1 MYKNKYEQEK
11 KKYKPKKYRINKRLI
26 HTKLNTQKRKASS
39 EYRSETT
46 KTIRVKKMQKPFKK
60 QSQFG
65 KKKPNKRGNQ
75 RRKKRGTKTQCI

>member
-46 KTIRVKKMQKPFKK
+46 KTIRVKTNAKTIQKTIP
-60 QSQFG
+60 
-65 KKKPNKRGNQ
+65 
-75 RRKKRGTKTQCI
+75 IW

>member
-26 HTKLNTQKRKASS
+26 HTKLNTQKRKASN

-46 KTIRVKKMQKPFKK
+46 KTIRVKKNTKIIQKTIP
-60 QSQFG
+60 
-65 KKKPNKRGNQ
+65 
-75 RRKKRGTKTQCI
+75 IW